1 MLWASRVTGK
11 PQLRPINRASGK
23 CLIDEQERKL
33 IDDNLIDLVYNAAY
47 LEGVRLTYVEARDF
61 ILGGKDPVKPYPT
74 GLLKIKNLKTAYCRL
89 KDEDIIAK
97 PTDLET
103 LCELNRII
111 NGRGVS
117 HDGGRI
123 RSSFI
128 TITGTDY
135 APEIPDSYEVNYK
148 IRDIVESKKTYV
160 ERGLDLYCYLRKTEV
175 FYDGNKRSANLLC
188 NQFLLRH
195 GQGIFSIRPE
205 RNDQFLKLLLEYY
218 KSDNAEKLKE
228 FIYENCFLKDSS
240 LPYVD

>member
-1 MLWASRVTGK
+1 MNLQYRDQMPRSA
-11 PQLRPINRASGK
+11 
-23 CLIDEQERKL
+23 EQERKL

-111 NGRGVS
+111 N
-117 HDGGRI
+117 
-123 RSSFI
+123 
-128 TITGTDY
+128 ITGTDY

-218 KSDNAEKLKE
+218 KSDDAEKLKE

>member
-1 MLWASRVTGK
+1 MNLQYRDQMPRSA
-11 PQLRPINRASGK
+11 
-23 CLIDEQERKL
+23 EQERKL

-148 IRDIVESKKTYV
+148 IRDIVESKKTYI

-228 FIYENCFLKDSS
+228 FIYENCFLKDAS